1 MKTAEQ
7 IYSLFKERGDAE
19 HIATPVNIREIID
32 FCAKNNPIRIL
43 EMGGGGRCTKLC
55 YACKFKCLS

>member
-32 FCAKNNPIRIL
+32 FCARNNPARIL
-43 EMGGGGRCTKLC
+43 EMGGGGRRTKLRN
-55 YACKFKCLS
+55 ARKF